1 MLKPNWVRLISKQ
14 ITTTKKSKKKYRY
27 IPKMYPGVLYFFSFL
42 RRVYNNLL
50 TDHLAKCEHIERVP
64 HLFSY

>member
-1 MLKPNWVRLISKQ
+1 
-14 ITTTKKSKKKYRY
+14 
-27 IPKMYPGVLYFFSFL
+27 MYPGVLYFFSFL

-64 HLFSY
+64 QNFIFILKMQNIYKNWKYFKKPQNIFFR